1 MNLTS
6 IPALQ
11 DNYIWTLTDNEG
23 KCLIVDPGE
32 AQPVVE
38 KVKANGWQPVAI
50 LLTHHH
56 NDHVGGVKTLLEHF
70 PDIEIFGPQETADK
84 GAKTLVSEGDK
95 VSVLGMTFDVIAT
108 PGHTLGHISY
118 YSAPYLF
125 CGDTM
130 FSGGCGRLFEGT
142 AEQMYQ
148 SFQKLNTLPEETLVC
163 CAHEYTLSNL
173 TFSAA
178 ILPHDP
184 QIMAEFQKI
193 KDLRAKNGI
202 SLPTKLA
209 HERSIN
215 LFLRTQDP
223 DLQRALNVDPSGKP
237 IWHTFAVLREKKDS
251 F

>member
-84 GAKTLVSEGDK
+84 GAKTLVSEGDQ
-95 VSVLGMTFDVIAT
+95 VNVLGMTFDVIAT

-142 AEQMYQ
+142 AEQMHQ
-148 SFQKLNTLPEETLVC
+148 SFQKLNALPEETLVC

>member
-11 DNYIWTLTDNEG
+11 DNYIWALTDNEG

-84 GAKTLVSEGDK
+84 GAKTLVSEGDQ

-148 SFQKLNTLPEETLVC
+148 SFQKLNKLPEETLVC

>member
-84 GAKTLVSEGDK
+84 GAKTLVSEGDQ

-163 CAHEYTLSNL
+163 SAHEYTLSNL

-193 KDLRAKNGI
+193 KGLRAKNGI

-223 DLQRALNVDPSGKP
+223 DLQRALNVDPSGRP

>member
-56 NDHVGGVKTLLEHF
+56 NDHVGGVKTLLENF
-70 PDIEIFGPQETADK
+70 PDIAVFGPQETAGK
-84 GAKTLVSEGDK
+84 GAKTLVSEGDQ
-95 VSVLGMTFDVIAT
+95 VSALGMTFKVIAT
-108 PGHTLGHISY
+108 PGHTLGHVSY

-193 KDLRAKNGI
+193 KDLRTKNGI

-237 IWHTFAVLREKKDS
+237 VWQTFAVLREKKDS

>member
-84 GAKTLVSEGDK
+84 GAKTLVSEGDQ

-142 AEQMYQ
+142 AEQMHQ
-148 SFQKLNTLPEETLVC
+148 SFQKLNALPEETLVC

>member
-1 MNLTS
+1 MTLTS

-84 GAKTLVSEGDK
+84 GAKTLVSEGDQ
-95 VSVLGMTFDVIAT
+95 VNVLGMTFDVIAT

-148 SFQKLNTLPEETLVC
+148 SFQKLNALPEETLVC

>member
-38 KVKANGWQPVAI
+38 KVKANGWQPIAI

-84 GAKTLVSEGDK
+84 GAKTLVSEGDQ

-142 AEQMYQ
+142 AEQMHQ
-148 SFQKLNTLPEETLVC
+148 SFQKLNALPEETLVC

>member
-70 PDIEIFGPQETADK
+70 PDIAVFGPQETAGK
-84 GAKTLVSEGDK
+84 GAKTLVSEGDQ
-95 VSVLGMTFDVIAT
+95 VSALGMTFKVIAT
-108 PGHTLGHISY
+108 PGHTLGHVSY

-148 SFQKLNTLPEETLVC
+148 SFHKLNTLPEETLVC

-237 IWHTFAVLREKKDS
+237 VWHTFAVLREKKDS